1 MTGHSTIDIVGQRLR
16 NQKLT
21 GPGIKKPADIV
32 SWLGAV
38 QAQEFAVAKWAL
50 GLRSQGLTDAAVD
63 RAFDDGTIVR
73 THILRPTWHFVA
85 AEDIGWMQKL
95 TGPRVQRQTASYHRN
110 VGLDQR
116 TFARSRRVL
125 ESSLRDGRHLTRAAL
140 GAALTRARIP
150 VDGLRLAFL
159 MMQAELD
166 LVICSGPRQGKQFT
180 YALLDERVPEA
191 KRLDGEEALS
201 ELVRRY
207 FQSHGPATV
216 HDFVW
221 WSGLT
226 VAQTKA
232 GLAAL
237 GREVESRELNGV
249 TYWSMP
255 SARRSPA
262 AAGPIVHLLPIY
274 DEYLNALRDRSLARD
289 PSGPTLT
296 VADFVGFPNQLLV
309 DGILRGAWRRT
320 AAARKTT
327 IAVRPFRPLS
337 KIEKH
342 GLAAAVA
349 RYGAFMNMPVEF
361 SLV

>member
-1 MTGHSTIDIVGQRLR
+1 MNSQIVSQRLR

-50 GLRSQGLTDAAVD
+50 GLRSPGLTEADVD

-85 AEDIGWMQKL
+85 PEDIRWMQKL
-95 TGPRVQRQTASYHRN
+95 TGPRVQRQSASYHRN

-116 TFARSRRVL
+116 AFARSRRVL

-140 GAALTRARIP
+140 GAALTRAGIP

-180 YALLDERVPEA
+180 YALLDERVPDA
-191 KRLDGEEALS
+191 NRLDGEEALG

-249 TYWSMP
+249 TYWSLP
-255 SARRSPA
+255 SARRSA
-262 AAGPIVHLLPIY
+262 AVAGPIVHLLPIY

-289 PSGPTLT
+289 PSGHAPT

-309 DGILRGAWRRT
+309 DGILRGAWKREVTSRQT
-320 AAARKTT
+320 RILVK
-327 IAVRPFRPLS
+327 PFRPLN
-337 KIEKH
+337 KKELRALKDA
-342 GLAAAVA
+342 GAA
-349 RYGAFMNMPVEF
+349 YSAFLGQASELSV
-361 SLV
+361 V

>member
-1 MTGHSTIDIVGQRLR
+1 MKIDIIGQRLR
-16 NQKLT
+16 NQRLI

-50 GLRSQGLTDAAVD
+50 GLRSPGLTEADVD
-63 RAFDDGTIVR
+63 HAFEDGAIVR

-85 AEDIGWMQKL
+85 PEDIRWMQKL
-95 TGPRVQRQTASYHRN
+95 TGPRVQRLSASYHRN

-116 TFARSRRVL
+116 AFARSRRVL

-140 GAALTRARIP
+140 GAAHTRARIQ

-180 YALLDERVPEA
+180 YALLDERVPHA
-191 KRLDGEEALS
+191 KRLDGDEALS

-216 HDFVW
+216 RDFVW

-237 GREVESRELNGV
+237 GRDIESRELNGL

-255 SARRSPA
+255 SARRSASPS
-262 AAGPIVHLLPIY
+262 GPIVHLLPIY

-289 PSGPTLT
+289 PSGPAVT

-309 DGILRGAWRRT
+309 DGILRGAWKREATSRQT
-320 AAARKTT
+320 RILVK
-327 IAVRPFRPLS
+327 PFRPLN
-337 KIEKH
+337 KKEARALKD
-342 GLAAAVA
+342 AA
-349 RYGAFMNMPVEF
+349 GAYSAFLGQATELSV
-361 SLV
+361 V